1 VSAQRELA
9 DESLTRKLFQFVQH
23 KYNCDWLQPM
33 WHKGPCDCGLKELIL
48 QLPEDLLAVLVEASD
63 HVRATVEGI
72 KQDAE
77 RDEREA
83 REVVAKRFKQE
94 QGQ

>member
-1 VSAQRELA
+1 MSTRELA
-9 DESLTRKLFQFVQH
+9 NETVTRALFKYIQH
-23 KYNCDWLQPM
+23 KYDCDWLQVN

-63 HVRATVEGI
+63 HVRATVEAI
-72 KQDAE
+72 QQDKE

-83 REVVAKRFKQE
+83 REAVAKRFKQE
-94 QGQ
+94 REQ

>member
-1 VSAQRELA
+1 MSPYDPKNAMTVGALLRY
-9 DESLTRKLFQFVQH
+9 VQH

-33 WHKGPCDCGLKELIL
+33 WHKGPCDCGLKELI
-48 QLPEDLLAVLVEASD
+48 QSLPEDLVKLLVETND

-72 KQDAE
+72 QQDKE

-83 REVVAKRFKQE
+83 REAQE
-94 QGQ
+94 KAP